1 MSVKKTFKAK
11 QSLSVWDFIQ
21 VQQSFIAS
29 LECARNLLEVKTS
42 RAKRYIGLFYKGFP
56 LCPVSHLVK
65 SALAYRKTFISQIA
79 PLHLYTV

>member
-42 RAKRYIGLFYKGFP
+42 RA
-56 LCPVSHLVK
+56 
-65 SALAYRKTFISQIA
+65 
-79 PLHLYTV
+79 